1 MANDRPWYR
10 FYDPRT
16 PRSLEYPPIPFF
28 RFLEDSARR
37 FPDRPA
43 LIFKPAHQ
51 GFAGSVMTYRE
62 LNELSDRLAAA
73 LYHELGVRKGD
84 RVALIMPNIPQFVI
98 SYFAVQKIGGIVV
111 ATNPIYTSREV

>member
-62 LNELSDRLAAA
+62 LTSSRTAWPRP
-73 LYHELGVRKGD
+73 LYHELGCAKGI
-84 RVALIMPNIPQFVI
+84 RWL
-98 SYFAVQKIGGIVV
+98 
-111 ATNPIYTSREV
+111 